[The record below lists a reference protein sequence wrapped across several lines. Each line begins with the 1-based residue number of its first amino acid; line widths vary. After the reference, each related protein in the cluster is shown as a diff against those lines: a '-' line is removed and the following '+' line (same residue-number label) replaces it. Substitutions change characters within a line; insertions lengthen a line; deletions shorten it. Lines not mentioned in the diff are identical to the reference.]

1 MKKFS
6 LTQKIMEKNYIL
18 FIISVVISIAIWM
31 YMSMGASNDTT
42 LTVSNIPIQVE
53 LSDSAR
59 ELGLQVFTDDAPTAS
74 VTVTGN
80 RAALGSVDESDFV
93 VTASANSVISTGN
106 FNLPVSA
113 VKANPSNN
121 FQITQ
126 ASPSSINVYVDYFRE
141 NSYAIQDNIIY
152 DVAEGYYAT
161 TSMPY
166 NSVTISGPQTEI
178 SKIKKVY
185 ASAKLDQKLTE
196 PANLDVEANI
206 VLYDENDNELSTNLL
221 TMSFKK
227 MTANVTVLPEKTV
240 KLTPVFI
247 NKPDGLEISDDMMTI
262 TPSEI
267 LIAGPS
273 DTLDK
278 LSSVNIAPIDFS
290 TLSNKKQIFDSLSID
305 IPDGCK
311 SISSTTTAKVSL
323 NLSSLASK
331 TLEVENFKVEG
342 LSDDYTS
349 EVTSKS
355 ITVTVIGPTAQ
366 LTNLTPSR
374 VTAVIDTTDAQGK
387 VGSVQMPVT
396 FTVSGNGANACW
408 AYGTYQANLFI
419 SEKE

>member
-1 MKKFS
+1 MKKLS

-59 ELGLQVFTDDAPTAS
+59 ELGLQIFTDDTPTAS

-80 RAALGSVDESDFV
+80 RAVLGSVNESDFT
-93 VTASANSVISTGN
+93 VTASANSVNSTGN

-113 VKANPSNN
+113 AKANPSSN

-126 ASPSSINVYVDYFRE
+126 SSPSSINVYVDYFRE
-141 NSYAIQDNIIY
+141 NTFAIQDNIIY

-166 NSVTISGPQTEI
+166 NSITISGPQTEI
-178 SKIKKVY
+178 AKIKKVY
-185 ASAKLDQKLTE
+185 ASAKLQQKLTE

-206 VLYDENDNELSTNLL
+206 VLYDENDNELPTNLL
-221 TMSFKK
+221 SMSFKK
-227 MTANVTVLPEKTV
+227 MTANVSVLPEKTV
-240 KLTPVFI
+240 KLTPVFV
-247 NKPDGLEISDDMMTI
+247 NKPEGLTITDDMI
-262 TPSEI
+262 SVTPSDI

-273 DTLDK
+273 DTLEK
-278 LSSVNIAPIDFS
+278 LSAVNLAVIDFS
-290 TLSNKKQIFDSLSID
+290 TLSNKKTTFESLAID
-305 IPDGCK
+305 IPEGCK
-311 SISSTTTAKVSL
+311 SISNSTTARVTL
-323 NLSSLASK
+323 DLSSLSSK

-342 LSDDYTS
+342 LSDEYES

-355 ITVTVIGPTAQ
+355 ITVTAIGPKDQLDKLTA
-366 LTNLTPSR
+366 SR
-374 VTAVIDTTDAQGK
+374 ITAVIDTTDAQGK
-387 VGSVQMPVT
+387 IGSVQMPVT
-396 FTVSGNGANACW
+396 FTVSGTGTNACW